1 MEIESPRFLRQE
13 GMVDEPKRPARNSMR
28 PSGLR
33 DPDRT
38 RRAILQAA
46 TDEFVAKGFAGASVN
61 EIAER
66 ANVNKRML
74 YHYFGKKD
82 DLYIAAF
89 ERAYTAFRT
98 AQSQLRLTDLPP
110 EDAIRKLILFTWTYY
125 IEHPE
130 LLSLFNTENIL
141 RGRFAARSE
150 KLKGVHEPLRT
161 QLDAV
166 IEQGQREKMFRESI
180 DVLQLYLTIAALA
193 SHFIAGRFTI
203 SGLAGK
209 DMTTPDEMER
219 RAEHIVEVVLSYMK
233 R

>member
-1 MEIESPRFLRQE
+1 
-13 GMVDEPKRPARNSMR
+13 MVDNAKRPVRSSMR
-28 PSGLR
+28 PSGQR

-46 TDEFVAKGFAGASVN
+46 TDEFVAKGFDGASVN

-82 DLYIAAF
+82 DLYIAVF

-110 EDAIRKLILFTWTYY
+110 EHAIRKLILFTWTYY

-130 LLSLFNTENIL
+130 LLSLINTENML
-141 RGRFAARSE
+141 RGRYAARSE
-150 KLKGVHEPLRT
+150 RLKGTHEPLRK
-161 QLDAV
+161 QLDTV
-166 IEQGQREKMFRESI
+166 IEQGQREKIFRDDL
-180 DVLQLYLTIAALA
+180 DVVQLYLTIAALA
-193 SHFIAGRFTI
+193 SHYIAGRFTI
-203 SGLAGK
+203 SSLAGE
-209 DMTTPDEMER
+209 DMTTPHEMER
-219 RAEHIVEVVLSYMK
+219 RAQHIVEVVLSYM
-233 R
+233 RR